1 MIERIKR
8 YSGYGFWV
16 ALETILFI
24 GLPQLVVFP
33 LAAKIV
39 GQEAFGQFV
48 FCLGI
53 VMVIG
58 SAPSMGLFTGIYRE
72 LARLEPTRQELLVQ
86 TGLGLCKL
94 ALGIVVGAGL
104 AAVVLYQIFVGAQP
118 GIAACLI
125 PLLAFLY
132 FLNLFQM
139 HLVRYRVERRFAV
152 RTAWFTILA
161 TLQFAGLVGAWLGG
175 TIGLCWGY
183 LAAHA
188 IGYVWLSR
196 QQGISLGRNPFD
208 PDLAG
213 LLKTVWLYDSVANL
227 LLMSGRNIYRIL
239 LGLTHSYSD
248 VSVLF
253 GATSVLNCCMA
264 PLTILSSL
272 LLSLLSG
279 FASLHE
285 VGRRQRRTVLAAG
298 IVIAIAGP
306 IVTYIF
312 AEPLMAILFPEFAAD
327 SAGLLKKMVWVLPLE
342 VMISFSKPFVTKFA
356 PIRVIP
362 VLNGAV
368 LLGHLVPSLLLVP
381 RYGLSGVLISYY
393 CGYAIA
399 SGCWLA
405 VLVWLFR
412 QRKAEPVRVTEPPL
426 KQQD

>member
-1 MIERIKR
+1 LIERFKR
-8 YSGYGFWV
+8 YFGYGFWV

-72 LARLEPTRQELLVQ
+72 LARLEPVRQELLVQ

-104 AAVVLYQIFVGAQP
+104 VAVVLYQIFFKAEP

-132 FLNLFQM
+132 FLNVFQM

-152 RTAWFTILA
+152 RTAWFAILA
-161 TLQFAGLVGAWLGG
+161 ALQFAGLAGAWLGG
-175 TIGLCWGY
+175 TVGLCWGY

-188 IGYVWLSR
+188 VGYVWLTR

-208 PDLAG
+208 ADLAR

-272 LLSLLSG
+272 LLSMLSG

-285 VGRRQRRTVLAAG
+285 VGRRQRRTVLSAG
-298 IVIAIAGP
+298 IAIAIAGP
-306 IVTYIF
+306 IVTYLF
-312 AEPLMAILFPEFAAD
+312 AEPLMAMLFPEFAAD
-327 SAGLLKKMVWVLPLE
+327 SAALLKKMVWVLPLE
-342 VMISFSKPFVTKFA
+342 VMISFTKPFVTKFA

-362 VLNGAV
+362 LLNGVV
-368 LLGHLVPSLLLVP
+368 LLGHLLPSLLLVP
-381 RYGLSGVLISYY
+381 RYGLTGVLISYY

-412 QRKAEPVRVTEPPL
+412 QRKPEPIPVIETPL
-426 KQQD
+426 KRQD